1 MALFRHYFLFS
12 YYFSTDFDWSI
23 GNDFIVSASSD
34 GSYRLWKSSSGKCL
48 RIIADTSGSMA
59 NCSCFH
65 SQNGNFLIVCD
76 LLYHF
81 WLYFSFV
88 HIQLVCP
95 LSSLVVYV
103 HVWITHCPLSPL
115 LPLPPLLPFSVFHS
129 PSLFSSFLFSSSRLV
144 IVRVSWR
151 CSMCQLVKQLK
162 EVTVKL
168 PVLFYRWRWS
178 LQGVWSGRVTARG
191 QCSHF

>member
-1 MALFRHYFLFS
+1 MKKNKKYLGQKLCFTLLMMAIIISRVWETLIYNLFISVSHEVPFFF

-76 LLYHF
+76 LATL
-81 WLYFSFV
+81 
-88 HIQLVCP
+88 
-95 LSSLVVYV
+95 
-103 HVWITHCPLSPL
+103 
-115 LPLPPLLPFSVFHS
+115 
-129 PSLFSSFLFSSSRLV
+129 
-144 IVRVSWR
+144 
-151 CSMCQLVKQLK
+151 
-162 EVTVKL
+162 
-168 PVLFYRWRWS
+168 
-178 LQGVWSGRVTARG
+178 
-191 QCSHF
+191 